1 MNVREAA
8 YMPKAYRTHRAFRQ
22 SKNMNTGGR
31 KRGLSPWE
39 IALMAGLICIVIGI
53 IVWSVVKKK
62 MRPSPPLLDS
72 PSQASTLSHNPSQ
85 TTPPTQPQTQETKY
99 TIFVSI
105 ASYRDP
111 EVCSTLLTLFHQ
123 ADDPTRV
130 TVGICQQNEASD
142 LDTIDGY
149 SDLCENHGIGRRY
162 FDSIRILRWPAE
174 DAEGPCKARAA
185 IEEKCFGG
193 ETFYLQVDSHTKFE
207 KGWDRILIEEWTEAY
222 RLMGHTKIILTAYP
236 APYSRSPLEVFTKD
250 APTHP
255 SFLFPDSFDKATELP
270 TFASR
275 PSALQPSRSYLQLG
289 FAGCFA
295 FSLSQRMEVPYLSK
309 VPFLFFGEE
318 YAMGGLYFTYGWD
331 MVMPTR
337 VPLRTLYDRSYR
349 HTFWELYSQSD
360 GERRERA
367 DLKEKAV
374 ERVFRL
380 IEGKV
385 PAHPVGSVRTFRAWE
400 DYLGLSMIDKT
411 IQEMA
416 KAGISPE
423 ASQHEIICKYG
434 SVSALKEA
442 SSKEG
447 PTV

>member
-1 MNVREAA
+1 M
-8 YMPKAYRTHRAFRQ
+8 
-22 SKNMNTGGR
+22 
-31 KRGLSPWE
+31 
-39 IALMAGLICIVIGI
+39 
-53 IVWSVVKKK
+53 
-62 MRPSPPLLDS
+62 
-72 PSQASTLSHNPSQ
+72 
-85 TTPPTQPQTQETKY
+85 
-99 TIFVSI
+99 
-105 ASYRDP
+105 
-111 EVCSTLLTLFHQ
+111 CSTLLTLFHQ

-130 TVGICQQNEASD
+130 TVGLCQQNEAGD
-142 LDTIDGY
+142 LDAIEGY
-149 SDLCENHGIGRRY
+149 SALCENHGLDRRY

-207 KGWDRILIEEWTEAY
+207 KGWDRILIEEWTEAC

-236 APYSRSPLEVFTKD
+236 APYSRSPLDVFTKD
-250 APTHP
+250 VPAHP
-255 SFLFPDSFDKATELP
+255 SFLFPDACDKATELP

-275 PSALQPSRSYLQLG
+275 PSAIQPSRPYLQMG

-295 FSLSQRMEVPYLSK
+295 FSLSQRMEAPYLSK

-318 YAMGGLYFTYGWD
+318 YVMGGLYFTYGWD

-349 HTFWELYSQSD
+349 HTFWELYSRSE
-360 GERRERA
+360 GEQRERA

-374 ERVFRL
+374 KRIFEL

-385 PAHPVGSVRTFRAWE
+385 PSHPVGTARTFRAWE
-400 DYLGLSMIDKT
+400 DYLGLSMLDKT

-442 SSKEG
+442 SSKEA
-447 PTV
+447 